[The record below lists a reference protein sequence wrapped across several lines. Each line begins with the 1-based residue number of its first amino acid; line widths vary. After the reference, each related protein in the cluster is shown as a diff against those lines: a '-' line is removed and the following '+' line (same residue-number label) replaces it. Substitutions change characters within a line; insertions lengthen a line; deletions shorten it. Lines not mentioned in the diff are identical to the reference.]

1 MLMKLVTFKT
11 MIAATSV
18 AVLAACST
26 SGAKVPEE
34 LRDGLTLVPD
44 TNFQEVY
51 RNPDADLSSYTEI
64 GLAPCK
70 VAFKKN
76 WLRDQNSTRMDL
88 SSRVTQQDVDKIKD
102 SLSESCD
109 EQFRAALLEDPA
121 YKVVDAFSDGEQVL
135 VVRPSIV
142 NLYINAPD
150 TRSATSSRSY
160 TTSSGEMTLSLELE
174 DATTGATLARAVDR
188 RRGMDDNHMQ
198 WSNSVTNSAE
208 ANRALK
214 RWAKILREG
223 LDEARGK

>member
-1 MLMKLVTFKT
+1 MLINSMHYRTLLTAT
-11 MIAATSV
+11 CIAA
-18 AVLAACST
+18 LAACST

-34 LRDGLTLVPD
+34 QRDGLTLVPD
-44 TNFQEVY
+44 TKFQEVY
-51 RNPDADLSSYTEI
+51 RSADADLSSYTEI

-76 WLRDQNSTRMDL
+76 WLRDQNSSRLDL
-88 SSRVTQQDVDKIKD
+88 SSRVTQKDVDKIKD

-121 YKVVDAFSDGEQVL
+121 YKVVDTFNDGEQVL

-142 NLYINAPD
+142 NLDINAPD
-150 TRSATSSRSY
+150 TRSASMSRSY

-188 RRGMDDNHMQ
+188 RRGMDNTRLQ
-198 WSNSVTNSAE
+198 WTNSVTNSAD
-208 ANRALK
+208 ANRTLK
-214 RWAKILREG
+214 RWAKMLREG
-223 LDEARGK
+223 LDEASGK

>member
-1 MLMKLVTFKT
+1 MSMNLENCRAVLAVTCVT
-11 MIAATSV
+11 
-18 AVLAACST
+18 VLAACST

-44 TNFQEVY
+44 TKFQEVY
-51 RNPDADLSSYTEI
+51 RSPDADLSSYTEI

-76 WLRDQNSTRMDL
+76 WLRDQNSNRLDL

-121 YKVVDAFSDGEQVL
+121 YNLVDTFNDGEQVL

-142 NLYINAPD
+142 NLNINAPD
-150 TRSATSSRSY
+150 TRSASMNRSY

-188 RRGMDDNHMQ
+188 RRGMDDSRLQ
-198 WSNSVTNSAE
+198 WTNSVTNSAE

-214 RWAKILREG
+214 RWAKMLREG
-223 LDEARGK
+223 LDEASGK